1 MRRMFDWISDV
12 WNYLATWK
20 IWDNFWQVVG
30 AILGVLGAYLVA
42 KKATRDSNKQLEKQ
56 LSQEKI
62 QHEQQLKQAK
72 IQHDSEV
79 LVSHINN
86 LSNINTERMELNKK
100 LTRKSQEVL
109 SVNDLL
115 DMEYDIQEFMS
126 KWFISMNNALLNLY
140 IVTNGRYSAYKT
152 EAKITSKIDANLIDV
167 KLDGVNMSHDLQ
179 ELVFKYIDQNSDMKV
194 QMYRVSH
201 ELHETLNGL
210 IDTNEKSES
219 NL

>member
-1 MRRMFDWISDV
+1 MFDWISDV

>member
-1 MRRMFDWISDV
+1 MFDWV
-12 WNYLATWK
+12 NYAWNYLVTWK
-20 IWDNFWQVVG
+20 IWDNVWQVAG
-30 AILGVLGAYLVA
+30 AMLGVLGAYLVA
-42 KKATRDSNKQLEKQ
+42 KKATKDSNKQLEKQ

-72 IQHDSEV
+72 IQHDSEL

-86 LSNINTERMELNKK
+86 LSNINTERMELKKK
-100 LTRKSQEVL
+100 LTRKSQEGL

-115 DMEYDIQEFMS
+115 DMEYDIQEFAS
-126 KWFISMNNALLNLY
+126 KWFISMNNAILNLY

-152 EAKITSKIDANLIDV
+152 EANITSKIDSNLIDV
-167 KLDGVNMSHDLQ
+167 KLDGANMSHDLQ

-194 QMYRVSH
+194 QTYRASH